1 MRSAL
6 ASIAFI
12 RPIGCV
18 IQGSS
23 IYSLHDLS
31 RRMGSAKRWAQWF
44 AAVSGIHVPFEL
56 FELYEHVTWLSLGA
70 LTVNLA
76 VVAFMLYNLF
86 HAEGKKKRV
95 VCSSCKNR
103 RIGNPQKSCKIL
115 WTR

>member
-1 MRSAL
+1 
-6 ASIAFI
+6 
-12 RPIGCV
+12 
-18 IQGSS
+18 
-23 IYSLHDLS
+23 
-31 RRMGSAKRWAQWF
+31 MGSAKRWAQWF